1 MNRNTQVLVSALG
14 TLKDHI
20 RSEVSEEARM
30 AFPSMERIAELTDRY
45 RVANALNSA
54 LVSDRDPAYDVL
66 AAKAM
71 AQVDAVRPLVN
82 RGDGRDLTDF
92 EMMTYLVDA
101 AVADFAPRT
110 VKKGVNYLAID
121 SSLRSCAASAWEHL
135 AEAMDRDPGAVL
147 NPYLMSPAP
156 SVSQYHFGNVFAD
169 CEIDKVWDTDGRLF
183 VSGYHH
189 DGRVEVELRQLTDEG
204 ERLYAE
210 HADYEGD
217 IFFPEEGVSAM
228 GSTYRDGDESRFI
241 HDLWDSPE
249 MCVTPR
255 YMELCFGA
263 AAQERGSGDR
273 DRAVEAGA
281 PEPPVP
287 VTELDME
294 DRGDAR

>member
-1 MNRNTQVLVSALG
+1 MSKPKERVIYDDNCYLG
-14 TLKDHI
+14 AEGEK
-20 RSEVSEEARM
+20 M
-30 AFPSMERIAELTDRY
+30 AVNDLMERDGKTEAEVRESYTESEIFEYALALRWFDYSFEMDELDRFF
-45 RVANALNSA
+45 AGEPGEGFSFENS
-54 LVSDRDPAYDVL
+54 DGGNRIL
-66 AAKAM
+66 AAGS
-71 AQVDAVRPLVN
+71 VGRW
-82 RGDGRDLTDF
+82 DGTRSGITVYDDFRSATDC
-92 EMMTYLVDA
+92 
-101 AVADFAPRT
+101 
-110 VKKGVNYLAID
+110 
-121 SSLRSCAASAWEHL
+121 SAS
-135 AEAMDRDPGAVL
+135 R
-147 NPYLMSPAP
+147 
-156 SVSQYHFGNVFAD
+156 YHFGNVFAD
-169 CEIDKVWDTDGRLF
+169 CEIDKLWDTDGRLF

-255 YMELCFGA
+255 FNERCFGA
-263 AAQERGSGDR
+263 AAQERGSGER
-273 DRAVEAGA
+273 DHAVEAGA

-287 VTELDME
+287 VTEPDME

>member
-82 RGDGRDLTDF
+82 RGDGRDLTAF

-135 AEAMDRDPGAVL
+135 AEAMDGDPGAVL

-156 SVSQYHFGNVFAD
+156 SVSQMDLEDLEIMGVDAD
-169 CEIDKVWDTDGRLF
+169 RLAA
-183 VSGYHH
+183 VC
-189 DGRVEVELRQLTDEG
+189 DPDELCADWTRAIVERVED
-204 ERLYAE
+204 
-210 HADYEGD
+210 
-217 IFFPEEGVSAM
+217 
-228 GSTYRDGDESRFI
+228 DGDLRMATLVQALDTLGIEYA
-241 HDLWDSPE
+241 DVALEDGGEP
-249 MCVTPR
+249 
-255 YMELCFGA
+255 
-263 AAQERGSGDR
+263 
-273 DRAVEAGA
+273 A
-281 PEPPVP
+281 PESAPDRPETP
-287 VTELDME
+287 ETARTESE
-294 DRGDAR
+294 EER